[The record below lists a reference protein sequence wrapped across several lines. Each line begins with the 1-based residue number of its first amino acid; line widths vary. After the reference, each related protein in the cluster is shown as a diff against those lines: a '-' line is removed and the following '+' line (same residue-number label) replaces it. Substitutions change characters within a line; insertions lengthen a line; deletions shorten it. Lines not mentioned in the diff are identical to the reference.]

1 MCQKPLRLTLPERK
15 EFKGGAERAC
25 IKWASS
31 HHVQGIDVFG
41 WIEEQVKQG
50 GGTQIFGILRVP
62 AADVSTLLGVSGQH
76 GIFAEPAKRDT
87 CRMRVDWIPRL
98 TKVESNATYLQRAL
112 RGASNLGLA
121 VFGNRI
127 AWRFP
132 VVPGEVLPSWC
143 IENLPSDWRAHEV
156 DQLLAQGFKD
166 VTILSHRLVRGTQR
180 YRFRAV
186 CLAGDKDLVPVNAAT
201 DSGSICLW
209 ATLAP
214 TRAFESKQRKLTR
227 KPVPVIAHERT
238 ALEPQPDIS
247 KDSETETT
255 EDGKTLPR
263 AKHPRGSARVV
274 PSHLSKVDNP
284 KDGNCAFSSFAQA
297 LQWLSKD
304 GKKEYSHLEL
314 RTRVVSHLKK
324 HKAEYEAEWDGIMPD
339 GSKNPNFED
348 YLAATASAG
357 SYASELE
364 LRALGRIYDTR
375 ILVLPADE
383 AFKPMA
389 FHTSHIKRLVVL

>member
-1 MCQKPLRLTLPERK
+1 MRVSSGPAPTMCRALMPLAGLRNRSSREEAPRSLVSFVCLPPTLAPYWES
-15 EFKGGAERAC
+15 RASV
-25 IKWASS
+25 ASS
-31 HHVQGIDVFG
+31 QSLPSV
-41 WIEEQVKQG
+41 
-50 GGTQIFGILRVP
+50 TP
-62 AADVSTLLGVSGQH
+62 AVCESIG
-76 GIFAEPAKRDT
+76 FPASPKWSP
-87 CRMRVDWIPRL
+87 MPLI
-98 TKVESNATYLQRAL
+98 SSLQ
-112 RGASNLGLA
+112 LA

-127 AWRFP
+127 AWRFL
-132 VVPGEVLPSWC
+132 VVPGEVLPRIWC
-143 IENLPSDWRAHEV
+143 IDNLPSDWHAHEV

-186 CLAGDKDLVPVNAAT
+186 CLAGDKDLVPVNVAT

-214 TRAFESKQRKLTR
+214 TRAFESKQRKLTH

-247 KDSETETT
+247 KDSEVTETT

-274 PSHLSKVDNP
+274 PSVFLFKVDNP
-284 KDGNCAFSSFAQA
+284 QDGNCAFSSFAQA

-339 GSKNPNFED
+339 GSKNPNFDD

-383 AFKPMA
+383 AFKPMVSS
-389 FHTSHIKRLVVL
+389 F